1 MGSELRA
8 ADGDVTLDAWVADE
22 SLRVEPDEEE
32 EAVVSRIYSI
42 TSHVCR
48 VASGANDT
56 LRCADDAN

>member
-1 MGSELRA
+1 
-8 ADGDVTLDAWVADE
+8 VADE

-42 TSHVCR
+42 TSHVCK